1 MPLLWANARLFSM
14 GNVFKTIIT
23 DNNAVIFSTD
33 LITLR
38 SYSRLGAMTL
48 SVRLAYWRTRCL
60 LLVWGATEFKT
71 GFQLA
76 CQPVDEIVG
85 RSG

>member
-1 MPLLWANARLFSM
+1 M
-14 GNVFKTIIT
+14 GNVFKAIIT
-23 DNNAVIFSTD
+23 DINAVIFPTD

-38 SYSRLGAMTL
+38 SCSGLCTKKL
-48 SVRLAYWRTRCL
+48 SVRPSYWLIRCML
-60 LLVWGATEFKT
+60 FVWGATKLKT
-71 GFQLA
+71 GFQTA